1 MQSGSSLLIT
11 LLKFVVA
18 FILAF
23 FGIDVTC
30 ALFSALH
37 LTIFN
42 WVCGHNQYI
51 QFPILYVLIYL
62 FLGLVPPFSKKK

>member
-1 MQSGSSLLIT
+1 MQSGSSLLMT
-11 LLKFVVA
+11 LLKLVVA

-23 FGIDVTC
+23 FGIDITC
-30 ALFSALH
+30 TLFSALH

-42 WVCGHNQYI
+42 WACGHNQYI

-62 FLGLVPPFSKKK
+62 FLGLVPPFYKKK